1 MKMDSDDEL
10 FTTCEE
16 SVCKEATNDLSL
28 EDKINDL
35 LCKHQGNGNFST
47 LAFITISLGISSTAY
62 YAYSLCYL

>member
-35 LCKHQGNGNFST
+35 LCKH
-47 LAFITISLGISSTAY
+47 
-62 YAYSLCYL
+62 